1 MLKNIKIKTRLFIG
15 YGSILFFMLI
25 VGLYGLYSVKKLQG
39 DSHLISDE
47 LMVNLGQAND
57 IMHNVNIIARGL
69 RNLVI
74 DPDKTRQDAELKRIA
89 ECRKKAGELF
99 EVLSRTV
106 KDSDGA
112 AQVKACAQLR
122 LTYVDVS
129 EKYMGLVKA
138 GQIQEA
144 RQLMFGELRQAQ
156 NTFLQSLDDL
166 VDVMEKAA
174 EAAAVRS
181 DEQASMA
188 ERFILILL
196 GGSLVLS
203 SIMAYFTVISITGP
217 VHKTSLLAAA
227 MAKGDFTSKL
237 DIEQRDEIGHMA
249 ASLNAMVTQL
259 SAMIRDIVG
268 GVKTLNASSGDLAS
282 VSSQLSTSARESSGR
297 ATTVAAAAEE
307 MSANFHSVSAA
318 MEQSSGNVRMVA
330 SAAEEM
336 TATVSEIAQSAD
348 KARSIAETA
357 VQQSR
362 QSLEKMS
369 SLGNSASNIGRVT
382 QMINDISEQTN
393 LLALNATIEA
403 ARAGDAGKGFAVVA
417 NEIKELARQT
427 AAATDDIRD
436 QIQEMQ
442 NITAMSVRDI
452 NGISGVIAEISEVI
466 TGIASAVEE
475 QYATTSDIANNI
487 SQAAQGIGEVNE
499 NVAQSSAVIVDISR
513 DIAGISQQS
522 GQVETGASQVQ
533 ESAQSLAALSVQ
545 LDKLVSQFR
554 V

>member
-15 YGSILFFMLI
+15 YGTILLFMLI
-25 VGLYGLYSVKKLQG
+25 VGLYGLYSVKQLQG
-39 DSHLISDE
+39 DLHLISDE

-57 IMHNVNIIARGL
+57 IMHNVNVIARGL

-74 DPDKTRQDAELKRIA
+74 DPDKARQEAELKRIA

-106 KDSDGA
+106 KDPDGA

-138 GQIQEA
+138 GQIQDA
-144 RQLMFGELRQAQ
+144 RLLMFGDLRQAQ
-156 NTFLQSLDDL
+156 NTYLQSLDEL
-166 VDVMEKAA
+166 VNVMEKAA

-188 ERFILILL
+188 ERLILILL

-249 ASLNAMVTQL
+249 ASLNSMVTQL
-259 SAMIRDIVG
+259 SAMIRDIVC
-268 GVKTLNASSGDLAS
+268 GVKTLNGSSGDLAS
-282 VSSQLSTSARESSGR
+282 VSSQLSSSARESSGR

-336 TATVSEIAQSAD
+336 TATVSEISQSAE

-357 VQQSR
+357 VLQSR

-436 QIQEMQ
+436 QIHEMQ
-442 NITAMSVRDI
+442 NITAMSVKDI
-452 NGISGVIAEISEVI
+452 NEISGVIAEINEVI

-487 SQAAQGIGEVNE
+487 SQAALGISEVNE
-499 NVAQSSAVIVDISR
+499 NVAQSSSVIVDISR

-533 ESAQSLAALSVQ
+533 ASAQSLAALSVQ
-545 LDKLVSQFR
+545 LDRLVSQFR